1 MENLLPFER
10 TNNRQTYYLQRIL
23 TRERFEKPEKTTFAS
38 TLIFLLEQ
46 LMNQYKYC
54 AWIIEK
60 RKIKKASS
68 KTVLMQK
75 KIHEKLELVYRL
87 YFSYSQSLFEQIR
100 NKTINVN
107 SKTGENMQ
115 IINNDPPIMH
125 YLLNMIDKLN
135 YISYQIHGINS

>member
-1 MENLLPFER
+1 MYFHSFKKELLFY
-10 TNNRQTYYLQRIL
+10 TLGLTSVTIIL
-23 TRERFEKPEKTTFAS
+23 TTAIGIFSTKTAGDDAADATSAV
-38 TLIFLLEQ
+38 LRVQAEELLVQIATAAAEQ
-46 LMNQYKYC
+46 QDL
-54 AWIIEK
+54 
-60 RKIKKASS
+60 
-68 KTVLMQK
+68 
-75 KIHEKLELVYRL
+75 
-87 YFSYSQSLFEQIR
+87 LFEQIR